1 MKINPS
7 ATVTKP
13 TEAPKLRPLSLITEP
28 QNLPEL
34 PESKRK
40 KAETENPQEPS
51 EEEDSVSSTAEMLI
65 EQPSANL
72 QFAKKNSKVLAKK
85 RHSIRTLEEHL
96 QCERERVK

>member
-7 ATVTKP
+7 TTVTKP

-28 QNLPEL
+28 QNLPDL

-51 EEEDSVSSTAEMLI
+51 EEEEDSVSSTAEMLI
-65 EQPSANL
+65 EQLIANM
-72 QFAKKNSKVLAKK
+72 Q
-85 RHSIRTLEEHL
+85 
-96 QCERERVK
+96 